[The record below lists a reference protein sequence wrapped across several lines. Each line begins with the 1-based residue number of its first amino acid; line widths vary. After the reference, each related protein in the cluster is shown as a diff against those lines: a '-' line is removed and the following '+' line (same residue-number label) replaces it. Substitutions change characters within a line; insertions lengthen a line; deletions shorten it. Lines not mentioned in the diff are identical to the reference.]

1 MVYSGWYGKRLPL
14 QMFRLRPNPG
24 SALKV
29 PMRSVAIY
37 DMDKTITRKATWTPF
52 LIHAA
57 MARAPWRLILLP
69 AAGLASLL
77 YLVKAI
83 DRARLK
89 EVTHRLMLGR
99 TIPPADLE
107 AVAQA
112 FADSVAAS
120 NLFAD
125 ARERVEADR
134 AAGWEPVLAT
144 ASHGYYARAIAAR
157 LGIAQVIA
165 TEAQRDADGNVLAG
179 IEGENCYG
187 PAKLRLI
194 EAWMARE
201 GIARSDL
208 RVRFYSDHV
217 SDAPVLEWADE
228 PFAVNAHGPLRK
240 LAAAR
245 GWTVLDWEG

>member
-1 MVYSGWYGKRLPL
+1 MRRL
-14 QMFRLRPNPG
+14 
-24 SALKV
+24 
-29 PMRSVAIY
+29 AIY

-57 MARAPWRLILLP
+57 QVRAPWRLALLP
-69 AAGLASLL
+69 AAGLAGLA
-77 YLVKAI
+77 YLARAI

-89 EVTHRLMLGR
+89 EITHRLMLGR
-99 TIPPADLE
+99 AIPPADLD
-107 AVAQA
+107 AVAEA
-112 FADSVAAS
+112 FADGVAAS

-125 ARERVEADR
+125 ARARVDADR

-157 LGIAQVIA
+157 LHIAQVIA
-165 TEAQRDADGNVLAG
+165 TEARRDAHGNVLAG

-187 PAKLRLI
+187 GAKLRLI

-201 GIARSDL
+201 GIARGDA

-228 PFAVNAHGPLRK
+228 PFAVNAHGPLRR

-245 GWTVLDWEG
+245 GWAVLDWEK

>member
-1 MVYSGWYGKRLPL
+1 MRRL
-14 QMFRLRPNPG
+14 
-24 SALKV
+24 
-29 PMRSVAIY
+29 AIY

-57 MARAPWRLILLP
+57 MARAPWRLALLP
-69 AAGLASLL
+69 LAGLASLA
-77 YLVKAI
+77 YLAKAI
-83 DRARLK
+83 DRAKLK

-99 TIPPADLE
+99 TIPHEDLN
-107 AVAQA
+107 AVAEA

-120 NLFAD
+120 NMFAD
-125 ARERVEADR
+125 ARARVEADR
-134 AAGWEPVLAT
+134 DAGWEPVLAT

-157 LGIAQVIA
+157 LHITTVIA
-165 TEAQRDADGNVLAG
+165 TEARRDADGDVLAG
-179 IEGENCYG
+179 LEGENCYG

-201 GIARSDL
+201 GIARQDI

-217 SDAPVLEWADE
+217 SDAPVLEWSDE
-228 PFAVNAHGPLRK
+228 PFAVNAHGPLRR
-240 LAAAR
+240 LAALR

>member
-1 MVYSGWYGKRLPL
+1 MIDWYWNDKRLPL
-14 QMFRLRPNPG
+14 QMFPREPNHEHG
-24 SALKV
+24 NKA
-29 PMRSVAIY
+29 PMRQLAIY

-57 MARAPWRLILLP
+57 QARAPWRLALLP
-69 AAGLASLL
+69 AAGLASLA
-77 YLVKAI
+77 YLAKAI
-83 DRARLK
+83 DRAKLK

-99 TIPPADLE
+99 TIPPDDLD
-107 AVAQA
+107 AVAEA

-120 NLFAD
+120 NMFAD
-125 ARERVEADR
+125 ARARVEADR

-144 ASHGYYARAIAAR
+144 ASHGYYARAIAKR

-165 TEAQRDADGNVLAG
+165 TEARRDAHGNVLAG
-179 IEGENCYG
+179 LEGENCYG
-187 PAKLRLI
+187 SAKLRLI

-201 GIARSDL
+201 GIARHDI

-217 SDAPVLEWADE
+217 SDAPVLAWADE
-228 PFAVNAHGPLRK
+228 PFAVNAHGPLRR

-245 GWTVLDWEG
+245 GWPVLDWER

>member
-1 MVYSGWYGKRLPL
+1 
-14 QMFRLRPNPG
+14 
-24 SALKV
+24 
-29 PMRSVAIY
+29 MRNVAIY
-37 DMDKTITRKATWTPF
+37 DMDRTITRRATWTPF

-57 MARAPWRLILLP
+57 KARAPWRLALLP
-69 AAGLASLL
+69 VAGIASVA

-83 DRARLK
+83 DRAQLK
-89 EVTHRLMLGR
+89 AATHRLMLGR
-99 TIPPADLE
+99 AIPPADLD
-107 AVAQA
+107 AVAEA

-120 NLFAD
+120 NMFAD
-125 ARERVEADR
+125 ARARVEADR

-165 TEAQRDADGNVLAG
+165 TEARRDADGNVLAG

-194 EAWMARE
+194 ETWLARE
-201 GIARSDL
+201 GVVRDDV

-217 SDAPVLEWADE
+217 SDAPALEWADE
-228 PFAVNAHGPLRK
+228 AFAVNAHGPLRR

-245 GWTVLDWEG
+245 GWAVLDWER

>member
-1 MVYSGWYGKRLPL
+1 
-14 QMFRLRPNPG
+14 
-24 SALKV
+24 
-29 PMRSVAIY
+29 MRNIAIY
-37 DMDKTITRKATWTPF
+37 DMDKTITRRATWTPF

-57 MARAPWRLILLP
+57 ITRAPWRLALLP
-69 AAGLASLL
+69 AAGLASLA
-77 YLVKAI
+77 YLARLI
-83 DRARLK
+83 DRAKLK

-99 TIPPADLE
+99 TIPPADLD
-107 AVAQA
+107 AVAEA
-112 FADSVAAS
+112 FADSVAES
-120 NLFAD
+120 NIFAD
-125 ARERVEADR
+125 ARARVDADR
-134 AAGWEPVLAT
+134 AEGWEPVLAT
-144 ASHGYYARAIAAR
+144 ASHGYYAGAIAAR
-157 LGIAQVIA
+157 LHIGTVIA
-165 TEAQRDADGNVLAG
+165 TAARRDAEGNVLAG

-201 GIARSDL
+201 GVAREDI

-228 PFAVNAHGPLRK
+228 PFAVNAHGPLRR

>member
-1 MVYSGWYGKRLPL
+1 MIDWHWNGKRLPL
-14 QMFRLRPNPG
+14 QLFHSRPNPG
-24 SALKV
+24 NAPKV
-29 PMRSVAIY
+29 PMRTIAIY
-37 DMDKTITRKATWTPF
+37 DMDKTITRRATWTPF

-57 MARAPWRLILLP
+57 MARAPWRLALLP
-69 AAGLASLL
+69 LAGLASLA
-77 YLVKAI
+77 YLAKAI
-83 DRARLK
+83 DRAKLK

-99 TIPPADLE
+99 TIPPGDLD
-107 AVAQA
+107 AVAEA

-125 ARERVEADR
+125 ARARVDADR
-134 AAGWEPVLAT
+134 EAGWEPVLAT
-144 ASHGYYARAIAAR
+144 ASHGYYARAIATR
-157 LGIAQVIA
+157 LHIGQVIA
-165 TEAQRDADGNVLAG
+165 TEARRDADGNVLAG

-194 EAWMARE
+194 EAWLARE
-201 GIARSDL
+201 GIERAEV

-228 PFAVNAHGPLRK
+228 AFAVNAHGPLRR

>member
-1 MVYSGWYGKRLPL
+1 MRRL
-14 QMFRLRPNPG
+14 
-24 SALKV
+24 
-29 PMRSVAIY
+29 AIY
-37 DMDKTITRKATWTPF
+37 DMDKTITRRATWTPF

-57 MARAPWRLILLP
+57 KARAPWRLALLP
-69 AAGLASLL
+69 LAGVASLA
-77 YLVKAI
+77 YLAKAI

-89 EVTHRLMLGR
+89 EITHRLMIGR
-99 TIPPADLE
+99 AIPPAEL
-107 AVAQA
+107 AVVAEA
-112 FADSVAAS
+112 FADDMAAT
-120 NLFAD
+120 NLFTD
-125 ARERVEADR
+125 ARARVEADR

-144 ASHGYYARAIAAR
+144 ASHGYYAQAIAAR
-157 LGIAQVIA
+157 LRIATVIA
-165 TEAQRDADGNVLAG
+165 TAARRDADGNVLAG
-179 IEGENCYG
+179 LEGENCYG

-201 GIARSDL
+201 GIAREDI

-240 LAAAR
+240 LAAAK

>member
-1 MVYSGWYGKRLPL
+1 
-14 QMFRLRPNPG
+14 
-24 SALKV
+24 
-29 PMRSVAIY
+29 MRNVAIY

-57 MARAPWRLILLP
+57 MARAPWRLALLP
-69 AAGLASLL
+69 FAGIAGLA
-77 YLVKAI
+77 YLARLI

-89 EVTHRLMLGR
+89 EITHRLLLGR
-99 TIPPADLE
+99 SIPPADLDV
-107 AVAQA
+107 VAEA

-125 ARERVEADR
+125 ARARVEADR
-134 AAGWEPVLAT
+134 TTGWEPVLAT

-165 TEAQRDADGNVLAG
+165 TEARRDADGNVLAG
-179 IEGENCYG
+179 LEGENCYG

-201 GIARSDL
+201 GMAREDI

-228 PFAVNAHGPLRK
+228 PFAVNAHGPLRR

-245 GWTVLDWEG
+245 GWRVLDWEG